1 MTDPTS
7 PASPMSTSAA
17 LSAED
22 EAVVAAFDTLME
34 AELARGR
41 LEAEGIGAR
50 IVDGNT
56 VSIAQHLSGA
66 LGGVKLVVAESDHAA
81 ARALL
86 FAPSAL
92 ADDDHALAPEP
103 EAPLPTL
110 DTPDGVA
117 ERALRAAVLGFV
129 LLPPLLHLWSL
140 ALAARVRG
148 QPLSER
154 ARRRLTIALVLD
166 GVALAGTAAVAAVLL
181 G

>member
-1 MTDPTS
+1 MADPSS
-7 PASPMSTSAA
+7 PASPMARSTA
-17 LSAED
+17 LSADD
-22 EAVVAAFDTLME
+22 EHVVAAFDTLME

-41 LEAEGIGAR
+41 LESEGIGAR

-56 VSIAQHLSGA
+56 VGIAQHLSSA
-66 LGGVKLVVAESDHAA
+66 LGGAKVVVAESDLGA
-81 ARALL
+81 ARSIL

-92 ADDDHALAPEP
+92 VEDDAAPEP

-110 DTPDGVA
+110 DTPDGIA

-140 ALAARVRG
+140 VLLAQVAG
-148 QPLSER
+148 KPLSAKGR
-154 ARRRLTIALVLD
+154 SRLRMALVLD
-166 GVALAGTAAVAAVLL
+166 GAALAGTAAVAAVIW

>member
-1 MTDPTS
+1 
-7 PASPMSTSAA
+7 MSTSAA
-17 LSAED
+17 LSTED
-22 EAVVAAFDTLME
+22 EAVVASFDTLIE

-41 LEAEGIGAR
+41 LEAEGISAR

-66 LGGVKLVVAESDHAA
+66 LGGVKLVVAESDDAA

-92 ADDDHALAPEP
+92 AEGEAVLDAELSREP
-103 EAPLPTL
+103 EAALPTL

-129 LLPPLLHLWSL
+129 LFPPLLHLWSL
-140 ALAARVRG
+140 VLAAQVRG
-148 QPLSER
+148 RPLSAR
-154 ARRRLTIALVLD
+154 ARRRVVIALVLD
-166 GVALAGTAAVAAVLL
+166 GVALAASAALAALL
-181 G
+181 FG